1 MSESTNFSASDY
13 ETIPSKSQIVPSD
26 HQLVYRSAQTIRFEI
41 PKFMGFI
48 DPRQTYLKFKVKVKN
63 APAICRFSNK
73 CGCHGLINN
82 LRITD
87 MNTNLVLENIQS
99 YGELAEKLHYYTEN
113 RSIRNKRGL
122 TELLEYDSRDFDGPS
137 YDNYP
142 SRNGDKSQL
151 FNSYETGTQA
161 SYSSAGKGITATNT
175 CEVAMRLY
183 SGVLGQLNSKMYPAM
198 LNQGLRVEIDLNTA
212 GKALELWSG
221 AGICEDTGEVST
233 DLVESCRFGIL
244 FADNAT
250 STGTD
255 PIEFLDLYIEKNPGY
270 NQLNFGL
277 TPPTL
282 GPTLEAVQDGCR
294 PIRNQLVG
302 ALNLQPGKR
311 LHAFNNAS
319 PAVLVDCGIITSV
332 ECNSGED
339 TGALAY
345 VRVNLQAN
353 SATGGVALPV
363 ADTLQ
368 GGSGRD
374 QAGAVGVAKN
384 NTAFIKRTDMFGAT
398 ANFQPEL
405 EITDVEF
412 VVKNAT
418 PPSAYIEKFG
428 KQVGTNEG
436 AVYDYYSFSTYRKT
450 VQQAEQVAQIDLPVN
465 NDRATSILSIPV
477 INGQSESVDKNNLA
491 STVDNAN
498 TYSFLVNNKLQ
509 PTRAVNVGSLSDTQP
524 VASQTALWET
534 EKALSSSRQLV
545 RNLNEPNKNFMF
557 GRALARYGGIFNADG
572 NLSLKVD
579 YKNAPNGP
587 QHNKLFISY
596 VGGFRR
602 LRVGAMGS
610 SVEV

>member
-26 HQLVYRSAQTIRFEI
+26 HQLVYRDGQTIRFEI

-48 DPRQTYLKFKVKVKN
+48 DPRQTYLKFKVKVKD

-73 CGCHGLINN
+73 CSSHGLINN

-122 TELLEYDSRDFDGPS
+122 TELLEYDSRDFDGES

-151 FNSYETGTQA
+151 FDSYETGPELRYT
-161 SYSSAGKGITATNT
+161 SAGKGITATNT

-198 LNQGLRVEIDLNTA
+198 LNQGLRVEIDLNNA
-212 GKALELWSG
+212 GKCLELWSG
-221 AGICEDTGEVST
+221 AGICEDDGSLAS

-255 PIEFLDLYIEKNPGY
+255 PVEFIDLYIEKNPGFDQEIF
-270 NQLNFGL
+270 NA

-282 GPTLEAVQDGCR
+282 GPTQASVADGVR

-302 ALNLQPGKR
+302 ALNLQAGKR
-311 LHAFNNAS
+311 LTCFNNAN
-319 PAVLVDCGIITSV
+319 PPVAVDCGLITSV

-339 TGALAY
+339 TGALAF

-353 SATGGVALPV
+353 SAVGGVALPN

-368 GGSGRD
+368 GGAGRD
-374 QAGAVGVAKN
+374 QASAVQDPKN
-384 NTAFIKRTDMFGAT
+384 NTAFIKRSDMFNT
-398 ANFQPEL
+398 TPSL

-418 PPSAYIEKFG
+418 PPSAYIEKFA
-428 KQVGTNEG
+428 KQAGTNEG
-436 AVYDYYSFSTYRKT
+436 AVYDYYSFSTYRNT
-450 VQQAEQVAQIDLPVN
+450 VQQAEQIAQIDLPAN
-465 NDRATSILSIPV
+465 NDRATSIISIPV
-477 INGQSESVDKNNLA
+477 VNGISESVDQNNLA
-491 STVDNAN
+491 SVTDNAKS
-498 TYSFLVNNKLQ
+498 YSFLVNNKLQ
-509 PTRAVNVGSLSDTQP
+509 PTRAVDVGSLSDTQP
-524 VASQTALWET
+524 TASQTALWET

-545 RNLNEPNKNFMF
+545 RNLNEPHKNFMF

-572 NLSLKVD
+572 NLSLKIE
-579 YKNAPNGP
+579 YKNSPNGP
-587 QHNKLFISY
+587 QKNKLFISY

-610 SVEV
+610 TVEV